1 MLIAQDHLPRD
12 VEYWLSS
19 SVLGARQRN
28 TNEGS
33 VIWINAWY
41 ESAESYCFYP
51 ERKHGKVYLE
61 VTLDAG
67 CRLFTVIRFG
77 KPMDM
82 MPQEAG
88 RTLYRDTRAVLA
100 YQ

>member
-1 MLIAQDHLPRD
+1 MLIAQDYLLRD

-33 VIWINAWY
+33 VIWINACY
-41 ESAESYCFYP
+41 ESAESYYLYP
-51 ERKHGKVYLE
+51 ERKHGRVYLE

-67 CRLFTVIRFG
+67 CRHFYCDQVRQADG
-77 KPMDM
+77 CDA
-82 MPQEAG
+82 AG
-88 RTLYRDTRAVLA
+88 GMANALL
-100 YQ
+100 

>member
-1 MLIAQDHLPRD
+1 M
-12 VEYWLSS
+12 
-19 SVLGARQRN
+19 
-28 TNEGS
+28 
-33 VIWINAWY
+33 IWINAWY